1 MSDNNNLPVIKCESV
16 FKIFGNNA
24 KRLLE
29 NSNGN
34 VDAKTFQEA
43 GCIVGVNNA
52 SFDVKKGEMLVVMGL
67 SGSGKS
73 TLLRCI
79 SRLTDA
85 TAGKIFID
93 GDDLLS
99 MNSKE
104 LIELRRNKMG
114 MVFQNF
120 ALLPHKTV
128 LENIAFPL
136 QIKGTNTNESIAK
149 AMEMVELVGLK
160 GRENYFPRELSGGQQ
175 QRVGIARSLAVEPD
189 IWFLDE
195 PFSALDPLIRKE
207 MQDEFLRLQ
216 GVLKKTIMF
225 VTHDFDEALRLAD
238 RIAIMKDG
246 IIEQLDTPDNIVL
259 NPATEY
265 VKKFTED
272 VPREKVL
279 KIESIMDPI
288 DSNASSNIEVS
299 KDAIIETL
307 AESILNSKEILKVVD
322 ANKNNE
328 IVGALN
334 PAKVIKVLFG
344 K

>member
-1 MSDNNNLPVIKCESV
+1 MTVENPVIKCESV
-16 FKIFGNNA
+16 FKIFGANPE
-24 KRLLE
+24 KMLE
-29 NSNGN
+29 SNKGN
-34 VDAKTFQEA
+34 VNPKIFQEA
-43 GCIVGVNNA
+43 GYIVGVNNA
-52 SFDVKKGEMLVVMGL
+52 SFEVSKGEILVVMGL

-85 TAGKIFID
+85 TSGKIYID
-93 GDDLLS
+93 GQELLS
-99 MNSKE
+99 LRNKE

-114 MVFQNF
+114 MVFQSF

-136 QIKGTNTNESIAK
+136 QIKGVKTADSISK
-149 AMEMVELVGLK
+149 SLEMVKLVGLE

-216 GVLKKTIMF
+216 SSLKKTIMF
-225 VTHDFDEALRLAD
+225 VTHDFDEALKLAD

-246 IIEQLDTPDNIVL
+246 IIEQLDTPANIVL
-259 NPATEY
+259 SPATEY
-265 VKKFTED
+265 VKKFTQE

-279 KIESIMDPI
+279 KIEAVMYQKNEDHNLSDFT
-288 DSNASSNIEVS
+288 VS
-299 KDAIIETL
+299 KDAIIETV
-307 AESILNSKEILKVVD
+307 AEKILGQEKSVPVVD
-322 ANKNNE
+322 DDNNK
-328 IVGALN
+328 VGIIN
-334 PAKVIKVLFG
+334 PTKIIQILFG
-344 K
+344 EKK

>member
-1 MSDNNNLPVIKCESV
+1 MSDNNQLPVIKCESV
-16 FKIFGNNA
+16 YKIFGNNA
-24 KRLLE
+24 KKLLE
-29 NSNGN
+29 DSNGN

-136 QIKGTNTNESIAK
+136 QIKGTNTNESITK

-288 DSNASSNIEVS
+288 DSNASSNIEIS

-307 AESILNSKEILKVVD
+307 AESILNSNEILKVVD

-328 IVGALN
+328 IVGSLD
-334 PAKVIKVLFG
+334 PSKVIKVLFG